1 VRIKRDTCTLSVD
14 SLGIRSSAKSQMDAA
29 SSIAVDGNEAAIYA
43 RLLENL
49 RITAEVMVAEG
60 KGTR

>member
-1 VRIKRDTCTLSVD
+1 
-14 SLGIRSSAKSQMDAA
+14 MDAA